1 MILSKMKKILLVWLL
16 LITCF
21 YAGAQKL
28 FSEGTITYS
37 IKVETGS
44 TEPRMADMF
53 DGATATLYLKGSMS
67 RYELVSALGTSVTLQ
82 NAKTGEGAILREY
95 GQQKLLIRMNKAN
108 WADKNKRF
116 DGISFEQTSETKTIL
131 GHACTKAIAKLKD
144 GTSFS
149 VFYTKDIVP
158 ENKDYDPSFR
168 GLDGLPMEYES
179 QIGNLKVVYTI
190 SSLNYDP
197 ILSSKFEIPK
207 TGYREMS
214 YEESSRPK
222 QQ

>member
-131 GHACTKAIAKLKD
+131 GHTCTKAIAKLID

-168 GLDGLPMEYES
+168 GLGGLPMEYES

>member
-1 MILSKMKKILLVWLL
+1 MKKIFLVLSL
-16 LITCF
+16 LIACF
-21 YAGAQKL
+21 YADAQKL
-28 FSEGTITYS
+28 FSEGTITYN

-67 RYELVSALGTSVTLQ
+67 RYELVSALGRSVTLQ
-82 NAKTGEGAILREY
+82 DAKTGNGAVLREY

-131 GHACTKAIAKLKD
+131 GHACTKAVAKLKD
-144 GTSFS
+144 GTSFI
-149 VFYTKDIVP
+149 VYYTKDIVP
-158 ENKDYDPSFR
+158 ENKDYDRSFR

-179 QIGNLKVVYTI
+179 QIGNVKVVYTI
-190 SSLNYDP
+190 SSLSFDP

-222 QQ
+222 Q